1 MGSYLRP
8 EVDGDRVGS
17 PCSAW
22 RGGGGLGQ
30 TGRTVPKLPSDLGG
44 GDGLFNELFPDNED
58 DSSYA
63 ESNDDVDWDS
73 IDSE

>member
-1 MGSYLRP
+1 M
-8 EVDGDRVGS
+8 
-17 PCSAW
+17 
-22 RGGGGLGQ
+22 
-30 TGRTVPKLPSDLGG
+30 VPFGHIHGIDIDTSNQV
-44 GDGLFNELFPDNED
+44 LFNELFPNNED